1 MNPKVQRFYASNSLW
16 RPMLLPEH
24 RDVTRITQREWL
36 SNEEPIPELNDI
48 RAEEIARVIELAA
61 SEQYEIKFRIKSG
74 QWINGIPI
82 KSKSGKLTIVSDG
95 NEREIRCS
103 DIVDVRE

>member
-1 MNPKVQRFYASNSLW
+1 MNPKVKRFYESNYLW

-24 RDVTRITQREWL
+24 REVTRITQREWL

-48 RAEEIARVIELAA
+48 RLEELARLIELAA
-61 SEQYEIKFRIKSG
+61 SEQCEIKIRIRSG
-74 QWINGIPI
+74 QWMSGIPV
-82 KSKSGKLTIVSDG
+82 KSKSGKLTILSDDR
-95 NEREIRCS
+95 EREIRCS